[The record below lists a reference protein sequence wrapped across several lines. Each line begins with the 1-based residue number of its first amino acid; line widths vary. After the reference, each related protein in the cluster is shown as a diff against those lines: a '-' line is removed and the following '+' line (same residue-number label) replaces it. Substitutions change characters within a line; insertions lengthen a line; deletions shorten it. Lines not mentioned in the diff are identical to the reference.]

1 MGLRWFVVA
10 AIALALAAGCVS
22 GGGLFAPDTPEPS
35 LLSRL
40 FPNEDGNSWSFDLVA
55 FVPGEFVAVPEA
67 ITRHADE
74 IYFAEVEA
82 FLVGALPPPSESG
95 LQYSG
100 TLELRFDGR
109 IGTLSGSKQYLRD
122 TLIVET
128 GAIARGA
135 SAGGRA
141 FALTKAP
148 DSALAPLATPPL
160 GWGFSAFEKKEKW
173 IGFYS
178 TARED
183 SAFTLLQEPIEP
195 GAFFRHQ
202 INPQVS
208 DAMWEYGWIA
218 GPRLIELSNRFVIE
232 DAIAVVYVIDW
243 GEARSFDDPTPF
255 RPYSASITYF
265 APDVGPVYQRSIEF
279 LGRPVNSGLPEMREA
294 FVNEATLRDYS
305 VRAAR

>member
-1 MGLRWFVVA
+1 VA
-10 AIALALAAGCVS
+10 FGGCVS
-22 GGGLFAPDTPEPS
+22 GGGPLAPDASQPS

-40 FPNEDGNSWSFDLVA
+40 FPNEDGNAWTFDLVA
-55 FVPGEFVAVPEA
+55 FVPGELVAVPEA
-67 ITRHADE
+67 ITRSADE
-74 IYFAEVEA
+74 IHLAEVET
-82 FLVGALPPPSESG
+82 FLMGELPAPSESG
-95 LQYSG
+95 LWYSG

-128 GAIARGA
+128 GAIARRA

-141 FALTKAP
+141 FVWTKAP
-148 DSALAPLATPPL
+148 DSALVPLATPPL

-183 SAFTLLQEPIEP
+183 SAFTLIQEPIEP

-202 INPQVS
+202 LNPQVS
-208 DAMWEYGWIA
+208 DAMWEYAWIA
-218 GPRLIELSNRFVIE
+218 GPRLIELSNGLVIE
-232 DAIAVVYVIDW
+232 DAIAVIYAFDL
-243 GEARSFDDPTPF
+243 GEARSFDDPTPY
-255 RPYSASITYF
+255 RLYSASITYF
-265 APDVGPVYQRSIEF
+265 APDIGPVYQRSIEF
-279 LGRPVNSGLPEMREA
+279 FGRPVNSGLPEMREA